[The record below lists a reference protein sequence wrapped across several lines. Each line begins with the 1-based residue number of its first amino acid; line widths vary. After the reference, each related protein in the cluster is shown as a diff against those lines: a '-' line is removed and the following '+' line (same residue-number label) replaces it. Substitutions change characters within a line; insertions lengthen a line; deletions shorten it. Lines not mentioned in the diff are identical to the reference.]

1 MRKVCRKRGKV
12 LKDWKIE
19 LFRYR
24 NRSKNKKRGHINCK
38 NKEMHL
44 QKNNKIWRGRS
55 QDMKLN
61 YLPSNALKYKEK
73 NKPKKNSNQST
84 NNNRFAINN

>member
-1 MRKVCRKRGKV
+1 MIKFSLKNKKNMRKVCKKRGKV

-24 NRSKNKKRGHINCK
+24 NRSKNKKLGHINCK

-44 QKNNKIWRGRS
+44 
-55 QDMKLN
+55 
-61 YLPSNALKYKEK
+61 
-73 NKPKKNSNQST
+73 
-84 NNNRFAINN
+84 